1 MKREEVQQKME
12 IFLGYMREEKDLR
25 DMLASLEF
33 VADNEAALQKII
45 AEQKSIL
52 RRIEQLHQEKMLP
65 LITEMA
71 EFVALRQSQ
80 QNST

>member
-1 MKREEVQQKME
+1 MKREEVQQKMDL
-12 IFLGYMREEKDLR
+12 FLGYMREEKDLR

-45 AEQKSIL
+45 AEQKNLL

-71 EFVALRQSQ
+71 EFVAIRKSQ
-80 QNST
+80 QNLT